1 MGPPLDWD
9 ARIMSGGGMEQGGP
23 PGPQI
28 RASDAER
35 DAAVRALTEAAAE
48 GRITLEELGDRTAQ
62 ALEAVSRDGLAEV
75 TADLPAAPP
84 GPPRRGTRWALGIL
98 GGGDHTG
105 RWRIAPRCTV
115 VNVMGGADLDLRQAT
130 VEAAETAI
138 TVFSLMGGSTIVVPE
153 GVEVDAGGFAFLG
166 GNDVRLEGP
175 PPQPGAPRL
184 RIRAWSLMGG
194 TDVTTVPGRRRHHGG
209 DGRGPPPPPPPVPP
223 PR

>member
-1 MGPPLDWD
+1 
-9 ARIMSGGGMEQGGP
+9 MEQGGP
-23 PGPQI
+23 PGPPV

-35 DAAVRALTEAAAE
+35 DAVVRALTEAAAE
-48 GRITLEELGDRTAQ
+48 GRITLEELGDRTAR
-62 ALEAVSRDGLAEV
+62 ALESVSRDDLAEV
-75 TADLPAAPP
+75 TADLPVGAPAP
-84 GPPRRGTRWALGIL
+84 ARRGTRWVLGIL

-130 VEAAETAI
+130 VEASETAI

-175 PPQPGAPRL
+175 PPPPGAPRL
-184 RIRAWSLMGG
+184 RIRAWSLLGG
-194 TDVTTVPGRRRHHGG
+194 SDVTTVPGRRRPHGG
-209 DGRGPPPPPPPVPP
+209 HGHPPPPPPPPP
-223 PR
+223 PAH